1 MLMQDVVIIGAGGFG
16 REVLDVFD
24 AVNSIKPI
32 FRVLGF
38 IVDPE
43 FRKISDTI
51 NDKPIL
57 GGFDWLDKHLADI
70 KAICGVGA
78 PEQRFQLID
87 RARRLGVDFCSVI
100 HPNAILTSRVII
112 GKGVV
117 ITAGCIFT
125 NNIQIGDHVHVNLD
139 CTVGHDV
146 VIDDFVTISPGS
158 HLSGRVV
165 IHQGAFIG
173 TGTNIIENI
182 NIGAWSTIGAGS
194 TVIADVPEN
203 SVAVGLPAKS
213 VKKKP
218 VDWHLTR
225 NKQQY

>member
-16 REVLDVFD
+16 REVLDVFN

-38 IVDPE
+38 IVDPR
-43 FRKISDTI
+43 FGRAGAYL

-57 GGFDWLDKHLADI
+57 GGFDWLDEHQSDV

-78 PEQRFQLID
+78 PEQRFHLIE
-87 RARRLGVDFCSVI
+87 RARLLGIDFCSVI
-100 HPNAILTSRVII
+100 HPDAILTSRVTI

-125 NNIQIGDHVHVNLD
+125 NNIQVGNHVQVNLD

-146 VIDDFVTISPGS
+146 VIEDFATISPGS
-158 HLSGRVV
+158 HVSGKV
-165 IHQGAFIG
+165 IIRQGAFIG
-173 TGTNIIENI
+173 TGTNIIEKI
-182 NIGAWSTIGAGS
+182 EVGAWSTVGAGS
-194 TVIADVPEN
+194 AVIKDIYEN
-203 SVAVGLPAKS
+203 GVAVGVPAR
-213 VKKKP
+213 VIKKRP
-218 VDWHLTR
+218 ANWHLL
-225 NKQQY
+225 KDES